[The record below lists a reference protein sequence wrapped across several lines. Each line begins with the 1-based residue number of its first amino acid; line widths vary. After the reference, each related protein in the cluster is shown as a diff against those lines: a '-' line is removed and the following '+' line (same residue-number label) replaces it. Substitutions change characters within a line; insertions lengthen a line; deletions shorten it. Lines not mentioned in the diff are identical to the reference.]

1 MAASR
6 KEILSWVAKGNEDAS
21 NLVDLPWKITE
32 TDNVVILQND
42 QVPFS
47 IFLTFGEAIMRMHLR
62 SGIETAVLENQPRL
76 SIYRTLLL
84 LNRQLDLV
92 KFMLEGMNE
101 EVVARVDLELVNP
114 SKEEFNDGMNTL
126 LSSIYLMV
134 RALKLED
141 QFREGITQR
150 MIMMVQDMIRQGKT
164 REDILAFL
172 TDRIGLPKDQ
182 AEQVLKEMIG
192 SADDSKIG
200 GLYG

>member
-101 EVVARVDLELVNP
+101 EVVARVDLELVNL

-150 MIMMVQDMIRQGKT
+150 MIMMVQDMIRQGKA

>member
-32 TDNVVILQND
+32 TDNIVILQND

-47 IFLTFGEAIMRMHLR
+47 IFLTFGDTIMRMHLR

-101 EVVARVDLELVNP
+101 EVVARVDLELVTI

-134 RALKLED
+134 RALKMED

-182 AEQVLKEMIG
+182 AEEVLKEMIG
-192 SADDSKIG
+192 TAEDSRTG

>member
-101 EVVARVDLELVNP
+101 EVVARVDLELVNL